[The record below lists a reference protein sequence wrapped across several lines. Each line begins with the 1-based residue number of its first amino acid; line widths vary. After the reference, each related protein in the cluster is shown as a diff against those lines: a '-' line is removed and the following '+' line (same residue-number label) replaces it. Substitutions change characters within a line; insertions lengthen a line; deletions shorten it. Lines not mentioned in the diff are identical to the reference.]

1 MKFSTT
7 QMPVRNLFLLGLLLI
22 STTLE
27 NHLIKMNRTMK
38 AVVLHGAKDLRL
50 EDFRMPDLLP
60 GMVLLRI
67 KRVGICG
74 SDLHY
79 FEHGYCGSFVP
90 SQPFILGHELTAE
103 VISVNT
109 DSTSSLKPGSRV
121 TVNPA
126 RSCGFCD
133 YCKSGRINLC
143 RNTIMLGSG
152 STTPP
157 TNGAMAEY
165 LMVRADQCHL
175 LPDDMDDGFGAMI
188 EPLAVALHAVKR
200 SGNVSGK
207 RVLITGGGTIG
218 LLTALSAKAFGAV
231 PVTVSDIVSERR
243 KSALEAGVDLVLDP
257 SQKNLQEQVNEI
269 TGDGFD
275 VIFEASGAAPALR
288 QAFDL
293 VKPGGTIVQI
303 GTLITEDIPLPANQV
318 MIKEIQFI
326 GSFRY
331 GNVFDEAIRLVSSGR
346 IDLRTFITGI
356 LPLNDFNKAMHLA
369 ADKIHALKV
378 QVEIEA

>member
-1 MKFSTT
+1 
-7 QMPVRNLFLLGLLLI
+7 
-22 STTLE
+22 
-27 NHLIKMNRTMK
+27 MNKTMK

-50 EDFRMPDLLP
+50 EDFRIPDLLP

-90 SQPFILGHELTAE
+90 SQPFILGH
-103 VISVNT
+103 
-109 DSTSSLKPGSRV
+109 
-121 TVNPA
+121 
-126 RSCGFCD
+126 FCD

-165 LMVRADQCHL
+165 VMVRADQCHI
-175 LPDDMDDGFGAMI
+175 LPDEMDDGFGAMI

-257 SQKNLQEQVNEI
+257 SQKSLQEQVNEI

-288 QAFDL
+288 QAFNL
-293 VKPGGTIVQI
+293 VRPGGTIVQI

-318 MIKEIQFI
+318 MVKEIQFI

-346 IDLRTFITGI
+346 IDLRPFITGI

-369 ADKIHALKV
+369 ADKVHALKV
-378 QVEIEA
+378 QVEIKA

>member
-1 MKFSTT
+1 
-7 QMPVRNLFLLGLLLI
+7 
-22 STTLE
+22 
-27 NHLIKMNRTMK
+27 MNKTMK
-38 AVVLHGAKDLRL
+38 AIVLHGAKDLRL
-50 EDFRMPDLLP
+50 ENFNMPELLP

-90 SQPFILGHELTAE
+90 SRPFILGHELTAE
-103 VISVNT
+103 VVAVN
-109 DSTSSLKPGSRV
+109 DNVSSSLPTGSRV

-126 RSCGFCD
+126 RACGFCD
-133 YCKSGRINLC
+133 YCKSGRNNLC

-152 STTPP
+152 STNPP

-165 LMVRADQCHL
+165 VIVREDQCHL
-175 LPDDMDDGFGAMI
+175 LPDEMDNGIGAMI

-200 SGNVSGK
+200 AGNISGK
-207 RVLITGGGTIG
+207 RILVTGGGTIG

-231 PVTVSDIVSERR
+231 PVAVSDIVAERR
-243 KSALEAGVDLVLDP
+243 KSALDAGVDMVLDP
-257 SQKNLQEQVNEI
+257 SQKDIQEKVKEI
-269 TGDGFD
+269 TKDGFD

-303 GTLITEDIPLPANQV
+303 GTLITEEIPLPANQV
-318 MIKEIQFI
+318 MVKEINFI

-331 GNVFDEAIRLVSSGR
+331 GNVFDEAIRLVASGR
-346 IDLRTFITGI
+346 INLQSFITGI
-356 LPLNDFNKAMHLA
+356 LPLNDFGKAMHMA
-369 ADKIHALKV
+369 ADKVNALKV
-378 QVEIEA
+378 QVEI